1 MSWIWKDGIFL
12 YVCKDGAQGVGFSV
26 GGGHRSWNDI
36 RNRLE
41 MRKNVLALMV
51 SLTVLAMP
59 KAMAQLN
66 PLVQHLEVKE
76 YVPYDT
82 IDGPACFFELS
93 MDYFLEGA
101 SDRFRASILKANF
114 SFGKN
119 RSLTSQSEVGFQE
132 LKPDVL
138 PKEPV
143 LNLGIVNKAVIEN
156 AFGKEYG
163 RESMLLAAAHYRDAM
178 VDDYRKNVKGLLE
191 AVSDADNLE
200 YSYYV
205 KGEVIDTGKLFVT
218 YRLEKSYYTGGAHP
232 MHELTYLNFDG
243 NGLISLEKLFGDRQ
257 DVLEKAVFKALL
269 DKEGV
274 KNAEGLK
281 EKSYFPDQFKV
292 SEDFYVNRDSIVFV
306 YDPYEIAAY
315 SNGIVEV
322 AVPLKT
328 LKKKGLWE

>member
-1 MSWIWKDGIFL
+1 
-12 YVCKDGAQGVGFSV
+12 
-26 GGGHRSWNDI
+26 
-36 RNRLE
+36 
-41 MRKNVLALMV
+41 
-51 SLTVLAMP
+51 
-59 KAMAQLN
+59 
-66 PLVQHLEVKE
+66 
-76 YVPYDT
+76 
-82 IDGPACFFELS
+82 
-93 MDYFLEGA
+93 
-101 SDRFRASILKANF
+101 
-114 SFGKN
+114 
-119 RSLTSQSEVGFQE
+119 
-132 LKPDVL
+132 
-138 PKEPV
+138 
-143 LNLGIVNKAVIEN
+143 
-156 AFGKEYG
+156 
-163 RESMLLAAAHYRDAM
+163 
-178 VDDYRKNVKGLLE
+178 
-191 AVSDADNLE
+191 
-200 YSYYV
+200 
-205 KGEVIDTGKLFVT
+205 
-218 YRLEKSYYTGGAHP
+218 

>member
-191 AVSDADNLE
+191 ALLNLE
-200 YSYYV
+200 
-205 KGEVIDTGKLFVT
+205 GTL
-218 YRLEKSYYTGGAHP
+218 
-232 MHELTYLNFDG
+232 
-243 NGLISLEKLFGDRQ
+243 GDEEA
-257 DVLEKAVFKALL
+257 D
-269 DKEGV
+269 D
-274 KNAEGLK
+274 
-281 EKSYFPDQFKV
+281 
-292 SEDFYVNRDSIVFV
+292 EDER
-306 YDPYEIAAY
+306 
-315 SNGIVEV
+315 
-322 AVPLKT
+322 
-328 LKKKGLWE
+328 